1 VKFIYGSINTG
12 TLAQLA
18 PDRWLKPHRT
28 DGFAASEYS
37 IPISKFLIHF
47 TWSLTRGLL
56 LYTSRPSL
64 PVSEYFSDY
73 STLSAHGLNPP
84 VGHVAPM
91 RGYGALNSCP
101 RRSKPGIIISLI
113 RDRDPYLWLTG
124 IYVFIDHFR

>member
-1 VKFIYGSINTG
+1 MSTESGKVEPLFRFGSSHPSLLPGQLGASHRTPEFSSLTAQGVKFIYGSINTG

-37 IPISKFLIHF
+37 IPIPKFLIHF
-47 TWSLTRGLL
+47 TWSLTRG
-56 LYTSRPSL
+56 
-64 PVSEYFSDY
+64 VSEYFSDY

-91 RGYGALNSCP
+91 RGYGALNSC
-101 RRSKPGIIISLI
+101 
-113 RDRDPYLWLTG
+113 
-124 IYVFIDHFR
+124 